1 VVEKF
6 LKKPTLDEMW
16 KRIEQFG
23 IKRDMFELSNPSEE
37 EIRELYE
44 IIREKRNKKRD
55 EDQVHLLQ
63 EYIKKLKTRK
73 SSS

>member
-1 VVEKF
+1 
-6 LKKPTLDEMW
+6 MW